1 MPSRHEAR
9 SRALSMLY
17 EADVRGRRLGDV
29 LDAHVRGDDAPPAFA
44 VTLVE
49 GVQAER
55 DALDA
60 LIRAHALEW
69 KLERMPV
76 VDRNLLRLATWELLH
91 TPVPTPVVINEAVNL
106 AKELSTDDSGRF
118 VNGVLARVAAQR
130 PSSDAS

>member
-1 MPSRHEAR
+1 
-9 SRALSMLY
+9 MLY
-17 EADVRGRRLGDV
+17 EADVRGRRLGEV

-44 VTLVE
+44 IALVE
-49 GVQAER
+49 SVQAER

-60 LIRAHALEW
+60 LIQAHSLEW

-76 VDRNLLRLATWELLH
+76 VDRNVLRLGTWELLH
-91 TPVPTPVVINEAVNL
+91 TEVPTPVVINEAVNL

>member
-1 MPSRHEAR
+1 
-9 SRALSMLY
+9 MLY
-17 EADVRGRRLGDV
+17 EADVRGRGLGDV
-29 LDAHVRGDDAPPAFA
+29 LDAHVRGDDAPPGFA
-44 VTLVE
+44 IALVE

-60 LIRAHALEW
+60 LIRAHSLEW

-76 VDRNLLRLATWELLH
+76 VDRNLLRLAAWELLH
-91 TPVPTPVVINEAVNL
+91 TEVPTPVVINEAVNL

>member
-1 MPSRHEAR
+1 
-9 SRALSMLY
+9 MLY
-17 EADVRGRRLGDV
+17 EADVRGRRLGEV

-44 VTLVE
+44 ITLVE

-60 LIRAHALEW
+60 LIRAHSLEW

-76 VDRNLLRLATWELLH
+76 VDRNVLRLGTWELLH
-91 TPVPTPVVINEAVNL
+91 TEVPTPVVINEAVNL